1 MKLQQAQVWKQG
13 DQFIRIVHL
22 ERLEV
27 EYKATKSLGAK
38 EGTHCRV
45 TKKAFC
51 RLLKGATLLP
61 SGQGPLPAVT
71 PVTPDSSSP

>member
-1 MKLQQAQVWKQG
+1 M
-13 DQFIRIVHL
+13 
-22 ERLEV
+22 

-71 PVTPDSSSP
+71 PVTPDSSNP